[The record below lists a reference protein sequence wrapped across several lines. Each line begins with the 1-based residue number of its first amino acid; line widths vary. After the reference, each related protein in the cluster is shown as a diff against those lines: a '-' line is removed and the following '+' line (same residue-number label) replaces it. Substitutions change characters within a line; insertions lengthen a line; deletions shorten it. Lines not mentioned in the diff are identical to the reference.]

1 MPTPAFSKTLF
12 LKILKSLA
20 ASALLL
26 LLSTTALHAA
36 TEALLR
42 LDPGGHTAMVNK
54 LLITPD
60 GKLVTA
66 SDDKTI
72 RIWNPKTGR
81 EERKILG
88 QLGPG
93 PEGMIY
99 AIALSPDGKL
109 LASGGFIHSGNNER
123 IRIHDFQ
130 SGELLQILKGHENAV
145 FDLAFSPDGRWLAS
159 ASQDKTVRL
168 WKRSG
173 SRFTAG
179 PVLRG
184 HERQVYA
191 VRLFED
197 QGRLRVVSTSMDH
210 TVRLWDA
217 ASGRQLALGRHENRA
232 NSLAVGPDW
241 IASSGDTIRLWDYS
255 LRPIRTIRSETNP
268 TGLAA
273 HADGN
278 MLLAGTSSN
287 PLQVNIWNV
296 HTGKLLTS
304 YTGHENVTQA
314 VGWLPDGTAVS
325 AGGNDN
331 EIVFWDADT
340 GREQRRIVG
349 GGRRV
354 WASGLKGSQL
364 GFGNTYNAEGDYH
377 TNYSSLEHAFD
388 FTSLQVTKLSKS
400 DASSFQRLRTHFG
413 PLKLSHEKGGDYG
426 YSDAV
431 LVIKEGSRER
441 ARVVRKSYNGLK
453 HRVYGFTANGSI
465 VSGGSSG
472 QLRIYNKDG
481 EELANLVGHEGEVWA
496 LAVEGDRLLSGSGDQ
511 TLKLWDLGEVDG
523 FEPKTDWEWLRKE
536 SKNVSAKTGKKWS
549 AQDVKQYL
557 DKKNLSHLYLT
568 KLVIEPTVSLF
579 VSFEKGSNPPEPSEW
594 VAWSKSGYYASSLNG
609 DRLIG
614 FHVNRGSEKSAR
626 FYDSS
631 RFYES
636 LYKLE
641 LVRQAFLLGSEE
653 QAIAKLKE
661 TRRTEKVEVA
671 QILPPEVRILSPA
684 SGVVIN
690 GSETTLELEVSLPE
704 GAKRDMELK
713 LIVKLNGRSIESGQR
728 GIKRTEADPAS
739 GVVRRF
745 SRTVPLDQGENV
757 IEVLAKSPS
766 AISNPAVITLSSRQ
780 AAPADPFMPNLYVLS
795 VGVSDYENND
805 LDLRFAH
812 ADAEGIARAFK
823 SQQGRL
829 FGEVKSRVLINE
841 QATRGEVLD
850 GFDWL
855 ESEVTQRDV
864 AVIFVAG
871 HGDNDRRDNYYF
883 LPHDANPEKLRRSAV
898 EWNDFNSILADL
910 PGKTVLM
917 VDTCKSGNV
926 TGSKK
931 FRGISRNDP
940 TSAIKELIRTESGV
954 VVMTASTGSELSVE
968 DTSWGHGA
976 FTKAL
981 LDGLKGSADYDRD
994 QVITLKE
1001 LDLYVTRSVKTLTK
1015 GQQRPTTD
1023 FPPNLPDFPLFV
1035 K

>member
-1 MPTPAFSKTLF
+1 M
-12 LKILKSLA
+12 KIW
-20 ASALLL
+20 
-26 LLSTTALHAA
+26 
-36 TEALLR
+36 R
-42 LDPGGHTAMVNK
+42 

-60 GKLVTA
+60 GRLVTA

-72 RIWNPKTGR
+72 RIWNPKNGR

-88 QLGPG
+88 QLGSG
-93 PEGMIY
+93 SEGKIY
-99 AIALSPDGKL
+99 SIALSPDGKL
-109 LASGGFIHSGNNER
+109 LASGGYFMPEHV
-123 IRIHDFQ
+123 IRLHDFH
-130 SGELLQILKGHENAV
+130 SGELRQILKGHENV
-145 FDLAFSPDGRWLAS
+145 VYDLDFSPDGRWLVS
-159 ASQDKTVRL
+159 GSGDYTVRI

-179 PVLRG
+179 PVLQG
-184 HERQVYA
+184 HENDVYA

-197 QGRLRVVSTSMDH
+197 KGRLRVVSASDDH

-217 ASGRQLALGRHENRA
+217 ESGRQLALGRHDEDPNWI
-232 NSLAVGPDW
+232 AVGPDW
-241 IASSGDTIRLWDYS
+241 IASAGYDKTIRIWDYA
-255 LRPIRTIRSETNP
+255 LRPIRTIRSETKP

-273 HADGN
+273 HPDGN
-278 MLLAGTSSN
+278 RLLSGTSSY
-287 PLQVNIWNV
+287 PYKVNIWNV
-296 HTGKLLTS
+296 HSGKLLTS
-304 YTGHENVTQA
+304 YTGHENLTMA

-325 AGGNDN
+325 AGGDDK

-340 GREQRRIVG
+340 GREKRRIVG
-349 GGRRV
+349 GGRAV
-354 WASGLKGSQL
+354 WASGLKGSQF
-364 GFGNTYNAEGDYH
+364 GFGTTWTA
-377 TNYSSLEHAFD
+377 NYGKSDLEHAFD
-388 FTSLQVTKLSKS
+388 FASLQVTKLSKS

-413 PLKLSHEKGGDYG
+413 PLRLSHEKGGDYG

-441 ARVVRKSYNGLK
+441 ARVVRDATGGYV
-453 HRVYGFTANGSI
+453 HRVYGFTPDGSI
-465 VSGGSSG
+465 VSGGANG
-472 QLRIYNKDG
+472 QLSVYNKDG
-481 EELANLVGHEGEVWA
+481 KELANLVGHEGTIWV
-496 LAVEGDRLLSGSGDQ
+496 LAVEGNRLLSGSADQ
-511 TLKLWDLGEVDG
+511 TLKLWDLGQVG
-523 FEPKTDWEWLRKE
+523 
-536 SKNVSAKTGKKWS
+536 SKQT
-549 AQDVKQYL
+549 
-557 DKKNLSHLYLT
+557 
-568 KLVIEPTVSLF
+568 IEPTVSLF
-579 VSFEKGSNPPEPSEW
+579 VSFDKTLSPPEPSGW
-594 VAWSKSGYYASSLNG
+594 VAWTKSGYYASSLNG

-636 LYKLE
+636 LYNPE
-641 LVRQAFLLGSEE
+641 LVRQAFLLGSEQ
-653 QAIAKLKE
+653 QAIAKLKK
-661 TRRTEKVEVA
+661 TRRTEQVEVSA
-671 QILPPEVRILSPA
+671 ILPPEVRIVSPA
-684 SGVVIN
+684 NGVEIS
-690 GSETTLELEVSLPE
+690 GSEATLELEVTLP
-704 GAKRDMELK
+704 GGSDRNTELK
-713 LIVKLNGRSIESGQR
+713 LIVKLNGRSIEAGQR
-728 GIKRTEADPAS
+728 GVKRTEADPSS
-739 GVVRRF
+739 GIVRRF

-795 VGVSDYENND
+795 IGVSDYENND

-829 FGEVKSRVLINE
+829 FGEVRSRVLTNE
-841 QATRGEVLD
+841 EATKGEILD

-864 AVIFVAG
+864 AVVFVAG
-871 HGDNDRRDNYYF
+871 HGVNDSRDNYWF

-898 EWNDFNSILADL
+898 QWSDFNSILADL
-910 PGKTVLM
+910 PGKTLLM

-931 FRGISRNDP
+931 FRGISRSDS
-940 TSAIKELIRTESGV
+940 TSALKELLRTESGV

-981 LDGLKGSADYDRD
+981 LDGLKGSADYDSD

-1001 LDLYVTRSVKTLTK
+1001 LDLYVTRTVKTLTN
-1015 GQQRPTTD
+1015 GQQRPTTTV
-1023 FPPNLPDFPLFV
+1023 PPNFPDFPLFM

>member
-20 ASALLL
+20 AFTLLL
-26 LLSTTALHAA
+26 LLSSTALNAA
-36 TEALLR
+36 SETLLR
-42 LDPGGHTAMVNK
+42 LDPGGHTALVRK

-60 GKLVTA
+60 GRLVTA

-72 RIWNPKTGR
+72 RIWNPKNGR

-88 QLGPG
+88 QLEPG
-93 PEGMIY
+93 SEGKIY

-109 LASGGFIHSGNNER
+109 LASGGWTHPECAGQCGN
-123 IRIHDFQ
+123 IRLYDFH
-130 SGELLQILKGHENAV
+130 SGELIQILKGHENV
-145 FDLAFSPDGRWLAS
+145 VNDLAFSPDGRWLVS
-159 ASQDKTVRL
+159 GSGDYTVRL

-179 PVLRG
+179 PVLQG
-184 HERQVYA
+184 HENDVYA

-197 QGRLRVVSTSMDH
+197 QGRLRVVSASDDH

-217 ASGRQLALGRHENRA
+217 ESGRQLALGRHDEDPNWI
-232 NSLAVGPDW
+232 AVGPDW
-241 IASSGDTIRLWDYS
+241 IASAGYDKTIRIWDYS
-255 LRPIRTIRSETNP
+255 LRPIRTIRSETEP
-268 TGLAA
+268 AGLAA

-278 MLLAGTSSN
+278 RLLAGTGSH
-287 PLQVNIWNV
+287 PYKVNIWNV
-296 HTGKLLTS
+296 HSGRLLTS
-304 YTGHENVTQA
+304 YTGHKNVTMA

-325 AGGNDN
+325 AGGSDY

-340 GREQRRIVG
+340 GQEKRRIVG
-349 GGRRV
+349 GGRTV

-364 GFGNTYNAEGDYH
+364 GFGNTWTASYGKSD
-377 TNYSSLEHAFD
+377 LEHAFD
-388 FTSLQVTKLSKS
+388 FANLQVSKLSKS

-426 YSDAV
+426 YDDAV
-431 LVIKEGSRER
+431 LVIREGNRER
-441 ARVVRKSYNGLK
+441 ARVVRDSTNGFL
-453 HRVYGFTANGSI
+453 HRVYGFTPNGSI
-465 VSGGSSG
+465 VSGGSHG
-472 QLRIYNKDG
+472 QLIIYNKDG

-496 LAVEGDRLLSGSGDQ
+496 LAIEGDRLLSGSDDQ
-511 TLKLWDLGEVDG
+511 TLKLWDLGQVG
-523 FEPKTDWEWLRKE
+523 SKQTLEP
-536 SKNVSAKTGKKWS
+536 A
-549 AQDVKQYL
+549 
-557 DKKNLSHLYLT
+557 
-568 KLVIEPTVSLF
+568 VSLF
-579 VSFEKGSNPPEPSEW
+579 VSFNKTSNPPEASGW

-609 DRLIG
+609 DGLIG
-614 FHVNRGSEKSAR
+614 FHVNRGAEKSAR

-636 LYKLE
+636 LYKPE

-661 TRRTEKVEVA
+661 TRRTEQVVVS

-684 SGVVIN
+684 NGVVIN
-690 GSETTLELEVSLPE
+690 GSEATLELEVSLPE
-704 GAKRDMELK
+704 AAKRNTELK
-713 LIVKLNGRSIESGQR
+713 LILKLNGRSIESGQR

-766 AISNPAVITLSSRQ
+766 AISNSAVITLSSRQ
-780 AAPADPFMPNLYVLS
+780 AAPADPFMPNLYVLA

-829 FGEVKSRVLINE
+829 FGEVRSRVLTNE
-841 QATRGEVLD
+841 EATKGEILD

-864 AVIFVAG
+864 AVVFVAG
-871 HGDNDRRDNYYF
+871 HGVNDSRDNYYF
-883 LPHDANPEKLRRSAV
+883 LPHDANPKKLRRSAV
-898 EWNDFNSILADL
+898 EWNAFNSILADL
-910 PGKTVLM
+910 PGKTLLM

-931 FRGISRNDP
+931 YRGISRSDS

-954 VVMTASTGSELSVE
+954 VVMTASTGSEVSVE

-1001 LDLYVTRSVKTLTK
+1001 LDLYVTRSVKTLTN
-1015 GQQRPTTD
+1015 GQQRPTTQI
-1023 FPPNLPDFPLFV
+1023 PPNFPDFPLFMR
-1035 K
+1035 

>member
-1 MPTPAFSKTLF
+1 MPFPAFSKTLF
-12 LKILKSLA
+12 LKILQRLA
-20 ASALLL
+20 AFTLLL

-36 TEALLR
+36 PEAILR
-42 LDPGGHTAMVNK
+42 LDPGGHTAIVKK

-93 PEGMIY
+93 HGKIF

-109 LASGGFIHSGNNER
+109 LASGGYFMPEDV

-130 SGELLQILKGHENAV
+130 SGELLQLLKDHENV
-145 FDLAFSPDGRWLAS
+145 VNDLDFSPDGRWLAS
-159 ASQDKTVRL
+159 GSSDKTVRL

-173 SRFTAG
+173 SHFTAD
-179 PVLRG
+179 PVLLG

-197 QGRLRVVSTSMDH
+197 QGRLRVVSASFDH

-232 NSLAVGPDW
+232 YSLAVGPDW
-241 IASSGDTIRLWDYS
+241 IASAGYDKTIRIWDYS
-255 LRPIRTIRSETNP
+255 LRPIRTIRSETKP
-268 TGLAA
+268 AGLAA

-278 MLLAGTSSN
+278 RLLSGTSSY
-287 PLQVNIWNV
+287 PYKVNIWNA
-296 HTGKLLTS
+296 HTGRLLTS
-304 YTGHENVTQA
+304 YTGHKNLTKA

-325 AGGNDN
+325 AGGNDR
-331 EIVFWDADT
+331 EIVFWNADT
-340 GREQRRIVG
+340 GREKRRIVG
-349 GGRRV
+349 GGRTV
-354 WASGLKGSQL
+354 WASGLKGSQFGL
-364 GFGNTYNAEGDYH
+364 GTTWTANRGKSD
-377 TNYSSLEHAFD
+377 LEHAFG
-388 FTSLQVTKLSKS
+388 FRSLQVSKLSKS

-441 ARVVRKSYNGLK
+441 ARVVRKSYDGYR
-453 HRVYGFTANGSI
+453 HRVYGFTPNGSI
-465 VSGGSSG
+465 VSGGSNG
-472 QLRIYNKDG
+472 FLQIYNKDG
-481 EELANLVGHEGEVWA
+481 EEIANLVGHKGEVWA

-511 TLKLWDLGEVDG
+511 TLKLWDLGEIDR
-523 FEPKTDWEWLRKE
+523 FEPEVDWDWLRKE
-536 SKNVSAKTGKKWS
+536 SKVASAATGEKWS
-549 AQDVKQYL
+549 AQDVKQYF
-557 DKKNLSHLYLT
+557 DSKNQSHKYLT

-614 FHVNRGSEKSAR
+614 FHVNHGSEKSAR

-636 LYKLE
+636 LYKPE

-653 QAIAKLKE
+653 KAIAKLKE
-661 TRRTEKVEVA
+661 TRRTEKIEVSA
-671 QILPPEVRILSPA
+671 ILPPEVRILSPA
-684 SGVVIN
+684 NGVVIN
-690 GSETTLELEVSLPE
+690 GSEATLELEVSLPE
-704 GAKRDMELK
+704 GAGRDTELK

-728 GIKRTEADPAS
+728 GFKRTEADPAT

-745 SRTVPLDQGENV
+745 SRTVLLDQGENV

-841 QATRGEVLD
+841 EATKGEILD
-850 GFDWL
+850 GFDWI
-855 ESEVTQRDV
+855 EREVTQKDV
-864 AVIFVAG
+864 ALVFVSG
-871 HGDNDRRDNYYF
+871 HGDNDNRGNYYF
-883 LPHDANPEKLRRSAV
+883 LPHDVNPDKLRRTAV
-898 EWNDFNSILADL
+898 VFRDFNEMLEGL

-926 TGSKK
+926 TGSRRTKA
-931 FRGISRNDP
+931 IADP
-940 TSAIKELIRTESGV
+940 TRALMELIRTESGV
-954 VVMTASTGSELSVE
+954 VVMSASTGSELSVE
-968 DTSWGHGA
+968 SDEWGHGA

-981 LDGLKGSADYDRD
+981 LDGLKGPADFNNDR
-994 QVITLKE
+994 VITLTELNLSITYTVKE
-1001 LDLYVTRSVKTLTK
+1001 ITGGK
-1015 GQQRPTTD
+1015 QHPTTQI
-1023 FPPNLPDFPLFV
+1023 PANMPDFPLFMR
-1035 K
+1035 